1 MLVGATTA
9 TAAAIATTATAAAIA
24 ATATT
29 ATLLHLNESQEKYNL
44 SQTNRT
50 DLQKML
56 KRRRNSQC
64 CQMVAFPLMWQHCK
78 QRNFN

>member
-9 TAAAIATTATAAAIA
+9 TAAAIAAIA
-24 ATATT
+24 TTATT
-29 ATLLHLNESQEKYNL
+29 ATLLFLNESREKYNL

-56 KRRRNSQC
+56 KRRRNGQR
-64 CQMVAFPLMWQHCK
+64 CQKVAFPLMWQHCK

>member
-9 TAAAIATTATAAAIA
+9 TAAAIAAT

-29 ATLLHLNESQEKYNL
+29 ATLLLLNESREKYNL